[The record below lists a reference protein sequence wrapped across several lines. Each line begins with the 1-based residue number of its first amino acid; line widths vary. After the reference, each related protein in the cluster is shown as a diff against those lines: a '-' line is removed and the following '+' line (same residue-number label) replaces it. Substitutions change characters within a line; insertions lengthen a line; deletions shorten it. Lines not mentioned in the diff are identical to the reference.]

1 MSEQRPPRPRFV
13 GLKRQFLLLLVGIY
27 LLAGVAALLLFAMI
41 VGGIIRQLGEDF
53 ATQFV
58 LRQKDRI
65 LAPIQRE
72 VALSRTLADSP
83 LLKQWARAEAD
94 PALQAQALAELDNYR
109 RHFTDRSYFFVVN
122 TSGHYYHNNAADEY
136 RGRELRFTVDPA
148 LPRDRW
154 YFATMAKV
162 DDFAL
167 NVDYDAP
174 LDVTK
179 VWINTVVRE
188 GDIKLGLGGTGLELD
203 TFIQAV
209 LGEDQEGVATLLL
222 DRTGAIKAYRDRSYI
237 DFNSVAK
244 DGAEHSTLFR
254 LLASPGEQTR
264 LRERLEQLAAGRAP
278 VTTLDLTVEGQPRL
292 AAIAYLPDIQWFAV
306 ALVDINHVYSLWRF
320 APLALLQVASLLL
333 LAIVMTVLLNRLVLG
348 PLARLH
354 RSTQAIAA
362 GDYGQLAAVES
373 SNEISGL
380 THAFNDMTLKMRR
393 YTDRL
398 EQLVEERTRALARSN
413 QQLAETH
420 EQVLDS
426 IRYACLIQQAILPR
440 LELLERVLDEHFVVW
455 KPRDLVGGD
464 FYFCRADERGCL
476 LAVADCTGHGVP
488 GAFMTMAVNAV
499 LNHVTSALCADDPAR
514 ILQET
519 NRQLRATLRQDD
531 MGEGFENGLDA
542 GVCYWAWSERQLR
555 FAGARIDLAF
565 QDSDGTLTVIRSD
578 SRSLGYRHA
587 DFEREFTRH
596 QIERI
601 PGRVFYLSTDG
612 LLDQAGGEKGYGF
625 GRRRFHEA
633 LRAGGGQ
640 PLPARG
646 ALLEQALATYQG
658 DRPQRDDITVL
669 GFRPAIQPLGPFLKE
684 G

>member
-1 MSEQRPPRPRFV
+1 MSEQKPPRRRFA
-13 GLKRQFLLLLVGIY
+13 GLKRQFLLLVLGLY
-27 LLAGVAALLLFAMI
+27 LLAGAAALLLFAVI
-41 VGGIIRQLGEDF
+41 ADGIIRQLGEDF

-72 VALSRTLADSP
+72 VALSRTLAASP

-109 RHFTDRSYFFVVN
+109 RHFVDRGYFFVVN
-122 TSGHYYHNNAADEY
+122 DSGHYYHNNAADEY
-136 RGRELRFTVDPA
+136 RGRELRFTVDPT

-167 NVDYDAP
+167 NVNYDAP
-174 LDVTK
+174 LNVTK

-188 GDIKLGLGGTGLELD
+188 GDAKIGLGGTGLELD

-209 LGEDQEGVATLLL
+209 LGEDREGVVTLLL
-222 DRTGAIKAYRDRSYI
+222 DRAGAIKAHHDRSYI
-237 DFNSVAK
+237 DFNTVAK
-244 DGAEHSTLFR
+244 DSAEHSTLYR
-254 LLASPGEQTR
+254 LLASPGEQVR
-264 LRERLEQLAAGRAP
+264 LRERLEQLGAGRAP
-278 VTTLDLTVEGQPRL
+278 VAALDLTVEGQPYL

-306 ALVDINHVYSLWRF
+306 ALVDIGHVYSLWRF
-320 APLALLQVASLLL
+320 APLALLQVVSLLL
-333 LAIVMTVLLNRLVLG
+333 LAAAMTVLLNRLVLG
-348 PLARLH
+348 PLSRLH

-362 GDYGQLAAVES
+362 GDYGQLAAVDS
-373 SNEISGL
+373 GNEIGDL
-380 THAFNDMTLKMRR
+380 TRAFNEMTLKMRR

-398 EQLVEERTRALARSN
+398 EQLVEERTQALARSN

-426 IRYACLIQQAILPR
+426 IRYALLIQQAILPR
-440 LELLERVLDEHFVVW
+440 PELLERVLDEYFVIW

-476 LAVADCTGHGVP
+476 LVVADCTGHGVP

-499 LNHVTSALCADDPAR
+499 LNHVTSALCADDPVR

-531 MGEGFENGLDA
+531 MGEGFENSLDA

-555 FAGARIDLAF
+555 FAGARIDLVF
-565 QDSDGTLTVIRSD
+565 QDADGVLTVIRGD
-578 SRSLGYRHA
+578 SRSLGCRHPDSETGFA
-587 DFEREFTRH
+587 CH
-596 QIERI
+596 LIERTA
-601 PGRVFYLSTDG
+601 GRVFYLTTDG
-612 LLDQAGGEKGYGF
+612 LLDQAGGGKGYGF
-625 GRRRFHEA
+625 GHRRFQEA
-633 LRAGGGQ
+633 LCADGGQ
-640 PLPARG
+640 SLAARRV
-646 ALLEQALATYQG
+646 LLEQALAAYQG
-658 DRPQRDDITVL
+658 GRSQRDDITVL
-669 GFRPAIQPLGPFLKE
+669 GFRPAAKPSEPL
-684 G
+684 

>member
-1 MSEQRPPRPRFV
+1 MSEQRPPRPRFA
-13 GLKRQFLLLLVGIY
+13 GLKRQFLLLLGGIY
-27 LLAGVAALLLFAMI
+27 LLACMAALLLFA
-41 VGGIIRQLGEDF
+41 VVVDGIIRQLGEDF

-72 VALSRTLADSP
+72 VALSRALADSP
-83 LLKQWARAEAD
+83 LLKQWARAEVD

-109 RHFTDRSYFFVVN
+109 RHFADRSYFFVVN
-122 TSGHYYHNNAADEY
+122 ASGHYYHNNAADEY
-136 RGRELRFTVDPA
+136 RGRELRFTVDPT

-154 YFATMAKV
+154 YFATMTRV
-162 DDFAL
+162 DDLAL

-179 VWINTVVRE
+179 VWINAVVKE

-209 LGEDQEGVATLLL
+209 LGEDREGVVTLLL

-237 DFNSVAK
+237 DFNTVAK
-244 DGAEHSTLFR
+244 DSAEHSTLYR
-254 LLASPGEQTR
+254 LLASPEEQAG
-264 LRERLEQLAAGRAP
+264 LRAHLEQLAVGRAP
-278 VTTLDLTVEGQPRL
+278 VATLDLTVEGQPYL
-292 AAIAYLPDIQWFAV
+292 AAMAYLPDIQWFAV
-306 ALVDINHVYSLWRF
+306 VLVDIAHVYSLWRF
-320 APLALLQVASLLL
+320 APLALLLLASLLL
-333 LAIVMTVLLNRLVLG
+333 LAVAMTVLLDRLVLG

-373 SNEISGL
+373 GNEIGGL
-380 THAFNDMTLKMRR
+380 THAFNDMALKMRR

-398 EQLVEERTRALARSN
+398 EQLVEERTRALTRSN
-413 QQLAETH
+413 RQLAETH

-426 IRYACLIQQAILPR
+426 IRYALLIQQAILPR
-440 LELLERVLDEHFVVW
+440 SELLERVLDEYFVIW

-464 FYFCRADERGCL
+464 FYFCRVDEWGCL

-488 GAFMTMAVNAV
+488 GAFMTMAVSAV
-499 LNHVTSALCADDPAR
+499 LNHVTSALCVDDPAR

-542 GVCYWAWSERQLR
+542 AVCYWAWSERQLR
-555 FAGARIDLAF
+555 FAGARIDLVC
-565 QDSDGTLTVIRSD
+565 QDSDGTLTVVRGD
-578 SRSLGYRHA
+578 GHSLGYRDA
-587 DFEREFTRH
+587 DFEREFARH
-596 QIERI
+596 RIERI
-601 PGRVFYLSTDG
+601 SGRVFYLSTDG

-625 GRRRFHEA
+625 GRRRFYEA
-633 LRAGGGQ
+633 LRAGDGQ
-640 PLPARG
+640 PLAARG
-646 ALLEQALATYQG
+646 ALLEQALASYQDG
-658 DRPQRDDITVL
+658 RPQRDDITVF
-669 GFRPAIQPLGPFLKE
+669 GFRPAMQPLEPFLKE
-684 G
+684 S